1 MKWPAVPTDEGKPS
15 WGGLVWSVPLAYVF
29 LDPYQRHAAWTGWAL
44 TTVGFSLFLVLYVL
58 GLIYWS
64 RKEVLRYVCIATVLL
79 AIAFTAYQSSFVLFF
94 ILVAAFAPFAVGGSV
109 GLSAAFVVSVALV
122 PTLES
127 WLLGGR
133 PPIVYAAVIGILS
146 LMIGSCTTFVARQ
159 QNAMAQ
165 AHKVAERE
173 RIARDLH
180 DILGHTLSVIILK
193 SELANRLFESDRK
206 RSHAEIADV
215 ERISRKALAEV
226 REAISGYH
234 TGGIQMEFERAHATL
249 QAAGITVQHE
259 CERIEIPPTHERVL
273 VLALREAVTNVVRHS
288 QASHCQIQLCQID
301 GAYRLNIRDDG
312 RGGVV
317 EQGMG
322 LRGMR
327 HRAESVGGSVSCKSG
342 RGIDLTVTLPV
353 ASAS

>member
-15 WGGLVWSVPLAYVF
+15 WGGLVWSVPLACVF
-29 LDPYQRHAAWTGWAL
+29 LDPYQRHVAWTGWAL
-44 TTVGFSLFLVLYVL
+44 TSIGFALLLGLYVL

-64 RKEVLRYVCIATVLL
+64 CKQVLRNVCIGTVLL
-79 AIAFTAYQSSFVLFF
+79 GVVFTAYQSSFVIFF
-94 ILVAAFAPFAVGGSV
+94 MLVAAFAPFAVGGSV
-109 GLSAAFVVSVALV
+109 GLSAAFVVTVAIISTVELW
-122 PTLES
+122 S
-127 WLLGGR
+127 LGGKLW
-133 PPIVYAAVIGILS
+133 IIYASVVGIGS
-146 LMIGSCTTFVARQ
+146 LMVGACTTFVARQ
-159 QNAMAQ
+159 QNAMAR
-165 AHKVAERE
+165 AHKAAERE

-193 SELANRLFESDRK
+193 SELANKLFESDRK
-206 RSHAEIADV
+206 RSHTEIADV
-215 ERISRKALAEV
+215 ERISRQALAEV

-249 QAAGITVQHE
+249 HAAGIAVQHD
-259 CERIEIPPTHERVL
+259 CERMEIPATQERVL
-273 VLALREAVTNVVRHS
+273 ALALREAVTNVVRHS
-288 QASHCQIQLCQID
+288 QANHCRIQLRQVD
-301 GAYRLNIRDDG
+301 GAYQLNVCDDG

-327 HRAESVGGSVSCKSG
+327 YRAESIGGSVSCESVHG
-342 RGIDLTVTLPV
+342 TDLTVTLPM